1 MPPPIQPL
9 PIHAHLNQYEKQA
22 EELLTTYQSRNAQR
36 VHQILEHDLS
46 FRHWPESISQDKEF
60 TLADAQQL
68 IARVY
73 GFESWEK
80 LTHYVDEVTQENSP
94 VWQFE
99 VAVDALVTGN
109 IATLESLLLTNP
121 NLIRM
126 RSMRV
131 HQAMLLHYIGAN
143 GVENYRQKS
152 PGNAVEIA
160 RLLLKAGAEVDALA
174 DTYGKG
180 TTLGLVA
187 TSIHPRRAGVQIPLI
202 DTLLNYG
209 ASVDGVSTGWPP
221 LMAALANGCPEAAE
235 TLRRNG
241 ARVDSIVAAAG
252 LGRLKLV
259 QSFFTEDG
267 HFKTNESDTPAWGLP
282 KEPLAQLESA
292 FFYACTY
299 GHIDVVS
306 FLLSRGVDPNAQ
318 DTDGQT
324 SLHCAVLGG
333 QLNLVKWLLER
344 NTPLE
349 VRNVYGGTV
358 LGQALWCL
366 VNGNPELDYTPIID
380 ALLSAGAT
388 IEPGTLNWLAQQVT
402 LSSTKRMRIE
412 HLLRQYGAA
421 S

>member
-9 PIHAHLNQYEKQA
+9 PFDAPLAQYEKQA
-22 EELLTTYQSRNAQR
+22 DELLTNYQSEGPQ
-36 VHQILEHDLS
+36 QIQQIQENDLN
-46 FRHWPESISQDKEF
+46 FRHWPELTSQDTECLL
-60 TLADAQQL
+60 TDAQQL

-73 GFESWEK
+73 GFENWDK
-80 LTHYVDEVTQENSP
+80 LTSYVEKATLANSA

-99 VAVDALVTGN
+99 SAVDAVVTGN
-109 IATLESLLLTNP
+109 IAMLDSLLIANP

-131 HQAMLLHYIGAN
+131 HRAMLLHYVGAN

-152 PGNAVEIA
+152 PDNVVDIA

-187 TSIHPRRAGVQIPLI
+187 TSIHPKRAGVQIPLI

-209 ASVDGVSTGWPP
+209 ANIDCTPTGWPP

-235 TLRRNG
+235 LLRRNG
-241 ARVDSIVAAAG
+241 ARVDSVVAAAG

-259 QSFFTEDG
+259 QSFFTEEG
-267 HFKTNESDTPAWGLP
+267 HVKTNESDTTWGLP
-282 KEPLAQLESA
+282 DEPAAQLETA

-299 GHIDVVS
+299 GHIDVVD
-306 FLLSRGVDPNAQ
+306 FLVSRGVDPNAQ
-318 DTDGQT
+318 GKDGQT
-324 SLHCAVLGG
+324 GLHCAVLGG
-333 QLNLVKWLLER
+333 QLPLVKWLLER
-344 NTPLE
+344 NAALD
-349 VRNVYGGTV
+349 VRNVYGGTA
-358 LGQALWCL
+358 LGQALWC
-366 VNGNPELDYTPIID
+366 VATGNSGLDYAPIIE
-380 ALLSAGAT
+380 LLLKAGAA
-388 IEPGTLNWLAQQVT
+388 IEPETLHWLAHQASLLPTQ
-402 LSSTKRMRIE
+402 RDRIE
-412 HLLRQYGAA
+412 DILRHYGAT